1 MSEETPKK
9 KLKGFARTIMGQ
21 LGILNESEYFKKNYN
36 DLDIMVLLIN
46 VDERFAAIVTIKDA
60 IVDVDGIKYNR
71 KDPNEIKNM
80 IKTTKWNGML
90 QVDTEQ
96 FFAIATGKMSTG
108 GLLKLVLK
116 RKLRGIKAMLSF
128 AKLFSVIGHE
138 MKKKVKAEK
147 EAEKQA
153 ES

>member
-1 MSEETPKK
+1 MSEVSPK

-36 DLDIMVLLIN
+36 ELDIIVLLIN
-46 VDERFAAIVTIKDA
+46 SDERIAALVTIKNA
-60 IVDVDGIKYNR
+60 IVDVDGIKYDR
-71 KDPNEIKNM
+71 KDPNEIKKL
-80 IKTTKWNGML
+80 IKSTKWNGML
-90 QVDTEQ
+90 LVDTEQ

-128 AKLFSVIGHE
+128 AKLFGVIGHE
-138 MKKKVKAEK
+138 MKKKAKAEK
-147 EAEKQA
+147 EKS